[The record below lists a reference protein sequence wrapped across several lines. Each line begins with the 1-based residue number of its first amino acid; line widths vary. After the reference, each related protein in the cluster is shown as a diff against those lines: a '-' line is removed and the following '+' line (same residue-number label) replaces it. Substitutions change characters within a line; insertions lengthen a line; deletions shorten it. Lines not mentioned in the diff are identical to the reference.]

1 MRAAHRRRLPALV
14 LHRLSFVTSLIVS
27 LTLSFL
33 DPFQTSVHLLYA
45 QQPSASD
52 AVRIV
57 TGQVLSARDKKP
69 LKDVPVSLGT
79 LRTQTDE
86 RGVYRF
92 SNPPAGNQLVIV
104 EPQWLLAK
112 RQKLADATMT
122 GAWHADPAMVE
133 IADSG
138 LTEVP
143 APIFVIEP
151 TKKSHRLTPGKGM
164 TIQPAEV
171 PEMIVTIPE
180 DTTILGPDG
189 TPQTEMTVTPLSP
202 DRVPP
207 LPPDAA
213 PRTVYLFSFDNPG
226 GGTPSKPVPVIYP
239 NDLGA
244 PPGTRLDLWY
254 YDKTDK
260 PASHSHQWKKYGEG
274 TVSPDGKTIIP
285 DPGVGQPKFCVS
297 YATWKDFI
305 YKLLGFLFAG
315 DPVDPSSGVLN
326 IEKTDI
332 GLPGV
337 LPIAIMR
344 SYRTEAQGVG
354 SFGMGGEFNYNLY
367 ISGIGTAALS
377 LLMPNGNRYTFS
389 QEVDGYFRNQNYP
402 FLKGA
407 RAQVFPDSH
416 VEIRWKDGMTYVFGQ
431 PTGGAAWLMQQKDR
445 YNNMITITRSSLN
458 QRIDSIADQYGRTLK
473 FGYTTTANQA
483 GSALITSITDPMGRT
498 VGYSYDALHRL
509 STITAPDGGVTIYT
523 YDINNRL
530 TTITDARGITYLTTL
545 YYPSGLVAKQILA
558 DGGTYRF
565 EYTLAGSTITQTKV
579 TDPRGNPTT
588 YTFNNYQFVSQIDAP
603 GQTTQFQLQSSTNY
617 LTQVTDALG
626 RTTAY
631 TYDSNGN
638 VASITDPENNTTA
651 FEYDT
656 TYSRLTKITDAM
668 TPANITTIS
677 YPSLTQTTI
686 TDPLGKVA
694 TIAYN
699 SQGQPT
705 SITDPLSHATTFEY
719 DGFGNLKATVDAL
732 NNRTERTYDAI
743 SRLVGIKDPR
753 GFVTT
758 FRYDN
763 ANRVRRITDAKNGTT
778 QLAYDLNGN
787 LLTVTDAKNQ
797 TTTYTYDPMDRL
809 ATRKDALNRQESYQ
823 YDMAG
828 NLTQFTDRKNQ
839 TTTFSYDALNR
850 RTGATYP
857 DAIVTFGY
865 DAINRLTSVND
876 SVGGTITWTYDT
888 VSGGHHPRVLETTTP
903 GTVTVEYD
911 EIGRRF
917 KLSASGLTD
926 TTYSYDNNSRL
937 TGVTQGSQTVT
948 LAYDDAGRRTSLT
961 YPNGVVT
968 SYGYDNANRLLTIN
982 HVKTPTTIEALT
994 YQYDPTSNRI
1004 SLNRA
1009 NAAASLI
1016 PTAVSSNSYDAANE
1030 QTQFN
1035 GVTQTF
1041 DANGNL
1047 TNDGTNTYTWDARNR
1062 LTAISGGVTASF
1074 GYDGLGRRKTKTING
1089 NTTGFWYD
1097 GNDILAELSGGT
1109 PSATYIR
1116 GLSIDEPYIRKGTSD
1131 EFYQVDAL
1139 GSAVVLTNGAGSG
1152 QTTYGYQPFGMT
1164 TQSGTASSNPFQ
1176 FTGREK
1182 DSTNQ
1187 YYYRAR
1193 YYGPSILRFFGE
1205 DPSRGRTSLNSFF
1218 AGLGSWL
1225 NSYSYAANNPII
1237 YADPLGDAPQP
1248 TLPGVGIEGCKYYD
1262 EVAGRFGCNYHS
1274 SSGRFY
1280 CQRPQFNPC
1289 FTGYGPY
1296 SPVTRLVRQ
1305 CLIVQDKEAMNDP
1318 SRQVCRKRPCPK
1330 RSAIVAYHKKCFAQY
1345 GISPSCFPEGFPFAN
1360 DGEE

>member
-1 MRAAHRRRLPALV
+1 MTRLPRPLSLVASLLLAL
-14 LHRLSFVTSLIVS
+14 TVS
-27 LTLSFL
+27 PPGLFQLTTLS
-33 DPFQTSVHLLYA
+33 LYA
-45 QQPSASD
+45 QQLDPPKPAR
-52 AVRIV
+52 VV

-112 RQKLADATMT
+112 RQKLADATLT

-138 LTEVP
+138 FTEVP

-244 PPGTRLDLWY
+244 PPGERIDLWY
-254 YDKTDK
+254 YDKTDR
-260 PASHSHQWKKYGEG
+260 PDSHSHQWKKYGQG
-274 TVSPDGKTIIP
+274 TVSSDGKTIVP

-297 YATWKDFI
+297 YPTWPNFT
-305 YKLLGFLFAG
+305 YPNLGFMTAG
-315 DPVDPSSGVLN
+315 DPVDPSSGVLS
-326 IEKTDI
+326 IEKTD
-332 GLPGV
+332 LVLSGV
-337 LPIAIMR
+337 LPIAIVR
-344 SYRTEAQGVG
+344 AYRTQAQGVG
-354 SFGMGGEFNYNLY
+354 AFGMGGEFNYNLY

-416 VEIRWKDGMTYVFGQ
+416 VEIRWKDGMVYVFSQ
-431 PTGGAAWLMQQKDR
+431 ASAGAAWLMQQKDR
-445 YNNMITITRSSLN
+445 YNNSITITRSPLN
-458 QRIDSIADQYGRTLK
+458 QRVDSIADQYGRTLK

-498 VGYSYDALHRL
+498 VGYQYDALHRL

-523 YDINNRL
+523 YDVNNRL
-530 TTITDARGITYLTTL
+530 TTITDPRGITYLTTL

-565 EYTLAGSTITQTKV
+565 EYTLAGSTITQAKV

-651 FEYDT
+651 FEYDA

-668 TPANITTIS
+668 TPANITTFS
-677 YPSLTQTTI
+677 YPSLAQTTI
-686 TDPLGKVA
+686 TDPLGKVT

-705 SITDPLSHATTFEY
+705 SITDPLAHATTFEY
-719 DGFGNLKATVDAL
+719 DAFGNLKTTVDAL

-753 GFVTT
+753 GFVTA
-758 FRYDN
+758 FRYDT
-763 ANRVRRITDAKNGTT
+763 ANRVRLITDAKNGTT
-778 QLAYDLNGN
+778 QFSYDLNGN
-787 LLTVTDAKNQ
+787 LLTVTDAKSQ
-797 TTTYTYDPMDRL
+797 MTTYTYDSMDRL

-823 YDMAG
+823 YDLAG
-828 NLTQFTDRKNQ
+828 NLTQFTDRKSQ
-839 TTTFSYDALNR
+839 VTTFGYDALNR
-850 RTGATYP
+850 RTGATY
-857 DAIVTFGY
+857 VGSSTTFGY
-865 DAINRLTSVND
+865 DAISRLTSVND
-876 SVGGTITWTYDT
+876 SVGGTITWVYD
-888 VSGGHHPRVLETTTP
+888 VVGKHPRVAETTNT

-911 EIGRRF
+911 EIGRRA
-917 KLSASGLTD
+917 KLSATGLTD
-926 TTYSYDNNSRL
+926 TTYAYDKNSRL
-937 TGVTQGSQTVT
+937 TGVTRGSQTVT

-982 HVKTPTTIEALT
+982 HVKTSTTIEALT
-994 YQYDPTSNRI
+994 YQYDTASNRV

-1016 PTAVSSNSYDAANE
+1016 PTAVSSNSYDAANQ
-1030 QTQFN
+1030 QTQFS

-1047 TNDGTNTYTWDARNR
+1047 TNDGTNTYTWDSRNR
-1062 LTAISGGVTASF
+1062 LTGISGVVTASYI
-1074 GYDGLGRRKTKTING
+1074 YDGLGRRKSKTIG
-1089 NTTGFWYD
+1089 GTTTGFWYD
-1097 GNDILAELSGGT
+1097 GNDILADLSGGT
-1109 PSATYIR
+1109 PSATYVR
-1116 GLSIDEPYIRKGTSD
+1116 GLNIDEPYIRKGTSD
-1131 EFYQVDAL
+1131 EFYEADAL
-1139 GSAVVLTNGAGSG
+1139 GSSVALTNGAGAS
-1152 QTTYGYQPFGMT
+1152 QTTYTYEAFGNT
-1164 TQSGTASSNPFQ
+1164 TQGGTASANTFQ
-1176 FTGREK
+1176 FTGREN
-1182 DSTNQ
+1182 DGANA

-1193 YYGPSILRFFGE
+1193 YYHPKVQRFISE
-1205 DPSRGRTSLNSFF
+1205 DPLDFTGRGTNLYSFVDNDPVNF
-1218 AGLGSWL
+1218 T
-1225 NSYSYAANNPII
+1225 
-1237 YADPLGDAPQP
+1237 DPLGLQAIPAPIPGPPVPFPIPPIAIPGSPQNQQAVKATAEAFRQFQDAISQSLRKCG
-1248 TLPGVGIEGCKYYD
+1248 TEEECDKQYEKDLKECRSLPSPAARSRCYASANNRYGACR
-1262 EVAGRFGCNYHS
+1262 AGK
-1274 SSGRFY
+1274 
-1280 CQRPQFNPC
+1280 PLP
-1289 FTGYGPY
+1289 P
-1296 SPVTRLVRQ
+1296 
-1305 CLIVQDKEAMNDP
+1305 LIKW
-1318 SRQVCRKRPCPK
+1318 
-1330 RSAIVAYHKKCFAQY
+1330 
-1345 GISPSCFPEGFPFAN
+1345 
-1360 DGEE
+1360 

>member
-1 MRAAHRRRLPALV
+1 MRAAHGRRLPASV
-14 LHRLSFVTSLIVS
+14 LHRLSFVTSLILS

-33 DPFQTSVHLLYA
+33 DPFQTSVHWLYA
-45 QQPSASD
+45 QQLSASD

-69 LKDVPVSLGT
+69 VRDVPVRLGS
-79 LRTQTDE
+79 QTAKTDD
-86 RGVYRF
+86 RGLYRF
-92 SNPPAGNQLVIV
+92 VNPAAGDQLVTV
-104 EPQWLLAK
+104 DPAWLAGK
-112 RQKLADATMT
+112 RQKLSDGTLT
-122 GAWHADPAMVE
+122 GAFHADPVMVDV
-133 IADSG
+133 AAG
-138 LTEVP
+138 GVTQAK

-151 TKKSHRLTPGKGM
+151 AKKSHRLTPGKAV
-164 TIQPAEV
+164 TIQPAHI
-171 PEMIVTIPE
+171 PDLIVTIP
-180 DTTILGPDG
+180 DGTTILASDG
-189 TPQTEMTVTPLSP
+189 TPHTEMTVTPLSP

-213 PRTVYLFSFDNPG
+213 PRTVYLFSFDKPG

-244 PPGTRLDLWY
+244 PPGERIDLWY

-719 DGFGNLKATVDAL
+719 DSFGNLKAMVDAL

-753 GFVTT
+753 GFVMA

-763 ANRVRRITDAKNGTT
+763 ANRVRLITDAKNGTT
-778 QLAYDLNGN
+778 QFAYDLNGN
-787 LLTVTDAKNQ
+787 LLTVTDAKSQ
-797 TTTYTYDPMDRL
+797 TTTYTYDTMDRL
-809 ATRKDALNRQESYQ
+809 ATRKDALNRTETYQ
-823 YDMAG
+823 YDLAG
-828 NLTQFTDRKNQ
+828 NLTQFMDRKNQ
-839 TTTFSYDALNR
+839 TATFTYDALNR
-850 RTGATYP
+850 RTGATYS
-857 DAIVTFGY
+857 DATVTFGY
-865 DAINRLTSVND
+865 DAINRLTSVSD
-876 SVGGTITWTYDT
+876 SVGGAITWTYDT
-888 VSGGHHPRVLETTTP
+888 VSGGHHSRVLETTSP

-982 HVKTPTTIEALT
+982 HIKTPTTIEALT
-994 YQYDPTSNRI
+994 YQYDTASNRV

-1016 PTAVSSNSYDAANE
+1016 PTAVSSNSYDAANQ

-1035 GVTQTF
+1035 GITQTF
-1041 DANGNL
+1041 DSNGNL
-1047 TNDGTNTYTWDARNR
+1047 TNDGTNTYAWDARNR
-1062 LTAISGGVTASF
+1062 LTSISGGVSASF
-1074 GYDGLGRRKTKTING
+1074 GYDGLNRRKIKTIG
-1089 NTTGFWYD
+1089 GVATGFWSD
-1097 GNDILAELSGGT
+1097 GNDVLAELSGTT
-1109 PSATYIR
+1109 PSTTYIR
-1116 GLSIDEPYIRKGTSD
+1116 GLSLDEPYIRKGGAD
-1131 EFYQVDAL
+1131 EFYETDAL
-1139 GSAVVLTNGAGSG
+1139 GSTVALTNGSG
-1152 QTTYGYQPFGMT
+1152 TLQTTYTYDPFGLT
-1164 TQSGTASSNPFQ
+1164 TQGGASSSNSFQ
-1176 FTGREK
+1176 YTGRER
-1182 DSTNQ
+1182 DLSST

-1193 YYGPSILRFFGE
+1193 YYMPTVRRFASEDILRPDSE
-1205 DPSRGRTSLNSFF
+1205 
-1218 AGLGSWL
+1218 
-1225 NSYSYAANNPII
+1225 ANNLFV
-1237 YADPLGDAPQP
+1237 YALNDPVNLSDPLGLKPPRNIPPTVDICKNLRDSERMSTSEWIKLVKQRGPWDYKRQGRIYEDFGNYNYAITARAQGFSPDAIRRAAGLVQVLQGTNDVRDGRPYLFAPYGDDPFDQAWINEAIKDYDSGYWKM
-1248 TLPGVGIEGCKYYD
+1248 LCGC
-1262 EVAGRFGCNYHS
+1262 RN
-1274 SSGRFY
+1274 R
-1280 CQRPQFNPC
+1280 
-1289 FTGYGPY
+1289 
-1296 SPVTRLVRQ
+1296 
-1305 CLIVQDKEAMNDP
+1305 
-1318 SRQVCRKRPCPK
+1318 
-1330 RSAIVAYHKKCFAQY
+1330 
-1345 GISPSCFPEGFPFAN
+1345 
-1360 DGEE
+1360 